1 MPQSVTSAEL
11 TVLMDM
17 DHWENVFC
25 GIMRWNIEAEQ
36 QHISVKH
43 ALGVSQVDYAVLT
56 RMHFYNLQGC
66 LTTLISDDVLKSS
79 ADLCKVGARNST
91 DDCYHLKNNAKGQ
104 ELIKPFS
111 CFKPLRANAGVIC
124 FPKVKFVP

>member
-1 MPQSVTSAEL
+1 MPLSVTSAEF

-66 LTTLISDDVLKSS
+66 LTTLFSDDALKSS

-91 DDCYHLKNNAKGQ
+91 DDCYHLK
-104 ELIKPFS
+104 P
-111 CFKPLRANAGVIC
+111 P
-124 FPKVKFVP
+124 